1 MAQAINHCW
10 RKIGVYSGD
19 HSCARLREVVHC
31 RNCDVYAAAARSVML
46 RELEQGPENSA
57 PVVERRI
64 LVRSALLLRVGGLRI
79 GLAVARVIEIA
90 PDAPLRRVPHRSGR
104 AIAGL
109 TNVRGQLHLTLVPE
123 RLFGVEFNSASTERG
138 ELDQAQLARGELAR
152 GELEAHARP
161 RIVLLS
167 TAFEALG
174 ASPQAAQTALA
185 LRADNVLGVHGFA
198 LDALAPIPALLPAP
212 LAECA
217 DAVGYLDG
225 KRYLLL
231 NDWKFANALSG
242 AINA

>member
-1 MAQAINHCW
+1 MMAQAINHCW

-46 RELEQGPENSA
+46 RELEQGAEDFA
-57 PVVERRI
+57 QVVERRI

-123 RLFGVEFNSASTERG
+123 RLFGVELNSAGSEHG
-138 ELDQAQLARGELAR
+138 ELEQAALAR

-167 TAFEALG
+167 TALEALA

-185 LRADNVLGVHGFA
+185 MRADNVLGVHGFA
-198 LDALAPIPALLPAP
+198 LEALAPIPALLPAA

-225 KRYLLL
+225 KRYFLL
-231 NDWKFANALSG
+231 NDLKFANALSG
-242 AINA
+242 AINT